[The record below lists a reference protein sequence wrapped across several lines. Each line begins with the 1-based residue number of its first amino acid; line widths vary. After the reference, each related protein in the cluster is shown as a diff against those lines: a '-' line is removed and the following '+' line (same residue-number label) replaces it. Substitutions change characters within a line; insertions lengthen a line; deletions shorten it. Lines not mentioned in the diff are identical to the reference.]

1 MFMKHPQKGVKAK
14 CRRVQLVTHTL
25 VCIIE
30 IYERKLLPDFR
41 RTLVNRSS
49 DVWLE
54 QGAQCSRGVICGVSD

>member
-41 RTLVNRSS
+41 RTLVNRSK
-49 DVWLE
+49 
-54 QGAQCSRGVICGVSD
+54 